1 MSDSVLERIRTFFVE
16 LGAVDTIALALLLL
30 FLIRGAVKGLVW
42 QVAGLAGVV
51 GGLVVAR
58 TFALDVAPKITKV
71 IPRLSEEQGL
81 DIYTAYFL
89 LFVGTLVVAAVLGRL
104 LKNLIDRLRLQSFDR
119 VLGGVFGMVKA
130 AALIVMAVYILA
142 VVPSPMVRTR
152 IAEARTGKF
161 ALEAMDKGQAL
172 FPESVRQYLSD
183 TMEKV
188 RGHLES
194 EGAGSNADT
203 SGTDPRP
210 R

>member
-1 MSDSVLERIRTFFVE
+1 MSDSVLERIRSFFVE

-104 LKNLIDRLRLQSFDR
+104 LKNLIDRLRLQKIGR
-119 VLGGVFGMVKA
+119 AHV
-130 AALIVMAVYILA
+130 
-142 VVPSPMVRTR
+142 
-152 IAEARTGKF
+152 
-161 ALEAMDKGQAL
+161 
-172 FPESVRQYLSD
+172 
-183 TMEKV
+183 
-188 RGHLES
+188 
-194 EGAGSNADT
+194 
-203 SGTDPRP
+203 
-210 R
+210 